1 MGLPIVM
8 ILNFERYLNE
18 SIESEMRIPDYIEK
32 IADIYSKKGR
42 SLYVV
47 GGAVRDH
54 LLGKTPKDF
63 DLATDAT
70 PDESIDMLSPYYKV
84 LEVGKAFGVIKVM
97 VPEDPEGVEI
107 ATFREE
113 TYKDTRRPDSVKYS
127 SIDKDVMRR
136 DLTVNALFYDIK
148 GGRIVD
154 LVGGIDDIK
163 GGLIRTVGKPEERF
177 AEDPLRKLRAVRFA
191 SKLGSKIDP
200 DTHKSLLSDPI
211 FHNISVERIRD
222 EFMKILSSS
231 HDVGESIN
239 MLQSYNMLSQVF
251 PNLEIE
257 TNSWSEKYPLVTVA
271 LMLKSN
277 PIDKIER
284 ELNKLSW
291 TSDEIAKICFLI
303 RLLTLSEDNV
313 YEIRK
318 KMDIIKFT
326 DEDEIMDFA
335 NLSGA
340 DQNLISAFLEYKP
353 SISSKDLMD
362 QGFKGPELGKE
373 IKRREGLEF
382 KKILDKR

>member
-1 MGLPIVM
+1 MV
-8 ILNFERYLNE
+8 LNFKRYLNE
-18 SIESEMRIPDYIEK
+18 SVESEMMIPDYIEK
-32 IADIYSKKGR
+32 IADIYSEKGR
-42 SLYVV
+42 ALYVV

-54 LLGKTPKDF
+54 LLGKSPKDF

-154 LVGGIDDIK
+154 LVGGIKDIE
-163 GGLIRTVGKPEERF
+163 GGLIRTVGNPSERF
-177 AEDPLRKLRAVRFA
+177 SEDPLRKLRAVRFA
-191 SKLGSKIDP
+191 SKLGSKIDQE
-200 DTHKSLLSDPI
+200 THKSLLTDPV

-222 EFMKILSSS
+222 EFMKILTSSN
-231 HDVGESIN
+231 DVGESIN

-277 PIDKIER
+277 PIDKLER

-313 YEIRK
+313 YELRK
-318 KMDIIKFT
+318 KMDVIKFT
-326 DEDEIMDFA
+326 DETEIMDFS

-340 DQNLISAFLEYKP
+340 DQDLISAFLEYRP

-362 QGFKGPELGKE
+362 QGFKGPELGRE
-373 IKRREGLEF
+373 IKKREGLEF

>member
-1 MGLPIVM
+1 
-8 ILNFERYLNE
+8 
-18 SIESEMRIPDYIEK
+18 MRVPDYIEK

-42 SLYVV
+42 ALYVV

-154 LVGGIDDIK
+154 LVGGIKDIE
-163 GGLIRTVGKPEERF
+163 GGLIRTVGNPSERF
-177 AEDPLRKLRAVRFA
+177 SEDPLRKLRAVRFA

-200 DTHKSLLSDPI
+200 ETHKSLLTDPV

-222 EFMKILSSS
+222 EFMKILTSSN
-231 HDVGESIN
+231 DVGESIN

-257 TNSWSEKYPLVTVA
+257 TNSWSEEHPLVTVA

-313 YEIRK
+313 YELRK
-318 KMDIIKFT
+318 KMDVIKFT
-326 DEDEIMDFA
+326 DVDEIIDFA

-340 DQNLISAFLEYKP
+340 DQNLISAFLEYRP

-362 QGFKGPELGKE
+362 QGFKGPELGRE
-373 IKRREGLEF
+373 IKKREGLEF

>member
-1 MGLPIVM
+1 MV
-8 ILNFERYLNE
+8 LNFKRYLNE
-18 SIESEMRIPDYIEK
+18 SVESEMMIPDYIEK
-32 IADIYSKKGR
+32 IADIYSEKGR
-42 SLYVV
+42 ALYVV

-54 LLGKTPKDF
+54 LLGKSPKDF

-154 LVGGIDDIK
+154 LVGGIKDIE
-163 GGLIRTVGKPEERF
+163 GGLIRTVGNPSERF
-177 AEDPLRKLRAVRFA
+177 SEDPLRKLRAVRFA
-191 SKLGSKIDP
+191 SKLGSKIDQE
-200 DTHKSLLSDPI
+200 THKSLLTDPV

-222 EFMKILSSS
+222 EFMKILTSSN
-231 HDVGESIN
+231 DVGESIN

-277 PIDKIER
+277 PIDKLER

-313 YEIRK
+313 YELRK
-318 KMDIIKFT
+318 KMDVIKFR
-326 DEDEIMDFA
+326 DETEIMDFA

-340 DQNLISAFLEYKP
+340 DQDLISAFLEYRP

-362 QGFKGPELGKE
+362 QGFKGPELGRE
-373 IKRREGLEF
+373 IKKREGLEF

>member
-1 MGLPIVM
+1 M

-291 TSDEIAKICFLI
+291 TSDEITKICFLI

>member
-200 DTHKSLLSDPI
+200 DTHKSLLRDPI

-335 NLSGA
+335 NLSGV

>member
-1 MGLPIVM
+1 
-8 ILNFERYLNE
+8 
-18 SIESEMRIPDYIEK
+18 
-32 IADIYSKKGR
+32 
-42 SLYVV
+42 
-47 GGAVRDH
+47 
-54 LLGKTPKDF
+54 
-63 DLATDAT
+63 
-70 PDESIDMLSPYYKV
+70 
-84 LEVGKAFGVIKVM
+84 M

-154 LVGGIDDIK
+154 LVGGIKDIE
-163 GGLIRTVGKPEERF
+163 GGLIRTVGNPSERF
-177 AEDPLRKLRAVRFA
+177 SEDPLRKLRAVRFA
-191 SKLGSKIDP
+191 SKLGSKIDQE
-200 DTHKSLLSDPI
+200 THKSLLTDPV

-222 EFMKILSSS
+222 EFMKILTSSN
-231 HDVGESIN
+231 DVGESIN

-277 PIDKIER
+277 PIDKLER

-313 YEIRK
+313 YELRK
-318 KMDIIKFT
+318 KMDVIKFR
-326 DEDEIMDFA
+326 DETEIMDFA

-340 DQNLISAFLEYKP
+340 DQDLISAFLEYRP

-362 QGFKGPELGKE
+362 QGFKGPELGRE
-373 IKRREGLEF
+373 IKKREGLEF

>member
-1 MGLPIVM
+1 M

-291 TSDEIAKICFLI
+291 TSDEIAKICFMI

>member
-1 MGLPIVM
+1 M
-8 ILNFERYLNE
+8 ILNFQRYLNE
-18 SIESEMRIPDYIEK
+18 SVESEMKIPDYIEK

-42 SLYVV
+42 ALYVV

-154 LVGGIDDIK
+154 LVGGIKDIE
-163 GGLIRTVGKPEERF
+163 GGLIRTVGNPSERF
-177 AEDPLRKLRAVRFA
+177 SEDPLRKLRAVRFA

-200 DTHKSLLSDPI
+200 ETHKSLLTDPV

-222 EFMKILSSS
+222 EFMKILTSSNN
-231 HDVGESIN
+231 VGESIN
-239 MLQSYNMLSQVF
+239 MLHSYNMLSQVF

-257 TNSWSEKYPLVTVA
+257 TNSWSEEHPLVTVA
-271 LMLKSN
+271 LILKSN

-313 YEIRK
+313 YELRK
-318 KMDIIKFT
+318 KMDVIKFT
-326 DEDEIMDFA
+326 DVDEIMEFA

-340 DQNLISAFLEYKP
+340 DQNLISAFLEYRP

-362 QGFKGPELGKE
+362 QGFKGPELGRE
-373 IKRREGLEF
+373 IKKREGLEF
-382 KKILDKR
+382 KKILDRR

>member
-1 MGLPIVM
+1 MV
-8 ILNFERYLNE
+8 LNFKRYLNE
-18 SIESEMRIPDYIEK
+18 SVESEMMIPDYIEK
-32 IADIYSKKGR
+32 IADIYSEKGR
-42 SLYVV
+42 ALYGV

-54 LLGKTPKDF
+54 LLGKSPKDF

-154 LVGGIDDIK
+154 LVGGIKDIE
-163 GGLIRTVGKPEERF
+163 GGLIRTVGNPSERF
-177 AEDPLRKLRAVRFA
+177 SEDPLRKLRAVRYA
-191 SKLGSKIDP
+191 SKLGSKIDQ
-200 DTHKSLLSDPI
+200 DTHKSLLTDPV

-222 EFMKILSSS
+222 EFMKILTSSN
-231 HDVGESIN
+231 DVGESIN

-277 PIDKIER
+277 PIDKLER

-313 YEIRK
+313 YELRK
-318 KMDIIKFT
+318 KMDVIKFR
-326 DEDEIMDFA
+326 DETEIMDFA

-340 DQNLISAFLEYKP
+340 DQDLISAFLEYRP

-362 QGFKGPELGKE
+362 QGFKGPELGRE
-373 IKRREGLEF
+373 IKKREGLEF

>member
-1 MGLPIVM
+1 M
-8 ILNFERYLNE
+8 ILNFQRYLNE
-18 SIESEMRIPDYIEK
+18 SIESEMRVPDYIEK
-32 IADIYSKKGR
+32 IAGIYSKKGR
-42 SLYVV
+42 ALYVV

-154 LVGGIDDIK
+154 LVGGIKDIE
-163 GGLIRTVGKPEERF
+163 GGLIRTVGNPSERF
-177 AEDPLRKLRAVRFA
+177 SEDPLRKLRAVRFA

-200 DTHKSLLSDPI
+200 ETHKSLLTDPV

-222 EFMKILSSS
+222 EFMKILTSSN
-231 HDVGESIN
+231 DVGESIN

-257 TNSWSEKYPLVTVA
+257 TNSWSEEHPLVTVA

-313 YEIRK
+313 YELRK
-318 KMDIIKFT
+318 KMDVIKFT
-326 DEDEIMDFA
+326 DVDEIIDFA

-340 DQNLISAFLEYKP
+340 DQNLISAFLEYRP

-362 QGFKGPELGKE
+362 QGFKGPELGRE
-373 IKRREGLEF
+373 IKKREGLEF

>member
-1 MGLPIVM
+1 MV
-8 ILNFERYLNE
+8 LNFKRYLNE
-18 SIESEMRIPDYIEK
+18 SVESEMMIPDYIEK
-32 IADIYSKKGR
+32 IADIYSEKGR
-42 SLYVV
+42 ALYVV

-54 LLGKTPKDF
+54 LLGKSPKDF

-154 LVGGIDDIK
+154 LVGGIKDIE
-163 GGLIRTVGKPEERF
+163 GGLIRTVGNPSERF
-177 AEDPLRKLRAVRFA
+177 SEDPLRKLRAVRFA
-191 SKLGSKIDP
+191 SKLGSKIDQE
-200 DTHKSLLSDPI
+200 THKSLLTDPV

-222 EFMKILSSS
+222 EFMKILTSSN
-231 HDVGESIN
+231 DVGESIN

-277 PIDKIER
+277 PIDKLER

-313 YEIRK
+313 YELRK
-318 KMDIIKFT
+318 KMDVIKFT
-326 DEDEIMDFA
+326 DETEIMDFA

-340 DQNLISAFLEYKP
+340 DQDLISAFLEYRP

-362 QGFKGPELGKE
+362 QGFKGPELGRE
-373 IKRREGLEF
+373 IKKREGLEF

>member
-1 MGLPIVM
+1 MKV
-8 ILNFERYLNE
+8 
-18 SIESEMRIPDYIEK
+18 PDYIEK

-42 SLYVV
+42 ALYVV

-154 LVGGIDDIK
+154 LVGGIKDLK
-163 GGLIRTVGKPEERF
+163 RGLIKTVGDPTERF
-177 AEDPLRKLRAVRFA
+177 TEDPLRKLRTVRFA
-191 SKLGSKIDP
+191 SKLGSKIDQK
-200 DTHKSLLSDPI
+200 THQVLLTDPV

-222 EFMKILSSS
+222 EFIKILKSSK
-231 HDVGESIN
+231 DVGESIN

-251 PNLEIE
+251 PNLETE
-257 TNSWSEKYPLVTVA
+257 TNSWSKSFPLVTVA
-271 LMLKSN
+271 LILKSN
-277 PIDKIER
+277 PIEKIER

-291 TSDEIAKICFLI
+291 TSEEINKIVFLLS
-303 RLLTLSEDNV
+303 LLSLSEENV
-313 YEIRK
+313 YELRK
-318 KMDIIKFT
+318 KMDSIKFYYA
-326 DEDEIMDFA
+326 EEIIEFA
-335 NLSGA
+335 ELSGM
-340 DQNLISAFLEYKP
+340 DKNLILSFLEYKP
-353 SISSKDLMD
+353 SISSKELMD
-362 QGFKGPELGKE
+362 AGFKGPELGKE

-382 KKILDKR
+382 KKILDKDK

>member
-1 MGLPIVM
+1 MV
-8 ILNFERYLNE
+8 LNFKRYLNE
-18 SIESEMRIPDYIEK
+18 SVESEMMIPDYIEK
-32 IADIYSKKGR
+32 IADIYSEKGR
-42 SLYVV
+42 ALYVV

-54 LLGKTPKDF
+54 LLGKSPKDF

-154 LVGGIDDIK
+154 LVGGIKDIE
-163 GGLIRTVGKPEERF
+163 GGLIRTVGNPSERF
-177 AEDPLRKLRAVRFA
+177 SEDPLRKLRAVRFA
-191 SKLGSKIDP
+191 SKLGSKIDQE
-200 DTHKSLLSDPI
+200 THKSLLTDPV

-222 EFMKILSSS
+222 EFMKILTSSN
-231 HDVGESIN
+231 DVGESIN

-277 PIDKIER
+277 TIDKLER

-313 YEIRK
+313 YELRK
-318 KMDIIKFT
+318 KMDVIKFS
-326 DEDEIMDFA
+326 DETEIMDFA

-340 DQNLISAFLEYKP
+340 DQDLISAFLEYRP

-362 QGFKGPELGKE
+362 QGFKGPELGRE
-373 IKRREGLEF
+373 IKKREGLEF

>member
-1 MGLPIVM
+1 MGFNIEM
-8 ILNFERYLNE
+8 ILSFQKYLKE
-18 SIESEMRIPDYIEK
+18 SIEAEMKVPDYIEK
-32 IADIYSKKGR
+32 IAEIYSKKGR

-97 VPEDPEGVEI
+97 IPEDPEGVEI

-154 LVGGIDDIK
+154 LVGGIKDIE
-163 GGLIRTVGKPEERF
+163 GGLIRTVGNPGDRF
-177 AEDPLRKLRAVRFA
+177 SEDPLRKLRTVRFA
-191 SKLGSKIDP
+191 SKLGSKIDRE
-200 DTHKSLLSDPI
+200 THQALLTDPI

-222 EFMKILSSS
+222 EFLKILKSSN
-231 HDVGESIN
+231 DVGESIN

-251 PNLEIE
+251 PNLETE
-257 TNSWSEKYPLVTVA
+257 TNTWSEKFPLVTVA
-271 LMLKSN
+271 LILRAN
-277 PIDKIER
+277 PIEKIER

-291 TSDEIAKICFLI
+291 TSEEINRISFLLS
-303 RLLTLSEDNV
+303 LLSLSEDNV
-313 YEIRK
+313 YEIKK
-318 KMDIIKFT
+318 KMDTIKFYYL
-326 DEDEIMDFA
+326 EEITEFA
-335 NLSGA
+335 KLSGI
-340 DQNLISAFLEYKP
+340 DNDLILAFLEYKP

-362 QGFKGPELGKE
+362 QGFKGPELGRE

-382 KKILDKR
+382 KKILNKR